1 MPNDIF
7 MKKVRVECRHIH
19 FSHGPA
25 KALNDVSLDIAPGEF
40 FALLGPSG
48 SGKSTLMR
56 VIAGLEAPDLG
67 RVLLDGRDVSEEPAW
82 ARQVAMVFQ
91 NHALWPHMSV
101 AENIAFGLIER
112 RVEPPIV
119 RIAVSRWLSAIGLQG
134 QGDREPNQLSG
145 GQQQRV
151 AWARALAAEPRL
163 LLLDEPFSNV
173 DKTLRLGLRQQ
184 LRTLQ
189 QHLGITTVLVTHDQE
204 EALGSADRIAVLDNG
219 AVQQVGSPTSLYD
232 YPANTTV
239 ARAVGQWNLFI
250 GSVRSRQGGVLLLD
264 VEGVGELRVPLRSDT
279 PATSRLSIGFRP
291 HAVKVGHQDDVHDAR
306 YTWLAGTV
314 ENVEFLGRAIRYR
327 VRIGDH
333 AVLVDEP
340 HHRGASRQAVGT
352 DITLGIELARCRQF
366 AA

>member
-1 MPNDIF
+1 MPTDTS

-25 KALNDVSLDIAPGEF
+25 KVLDDVSLDIAPGEF

-48 SGKSTLMR
+48 SGKSTLLR
-56 VIAGLEAPDLG
+56 IIAGLEAPGRG

-91 NHALWPHMSV
+91 NHALWPHMTV

-112 RVEPPIV
+112 GVEAPIV
-119 RIAVSRWLSAIGLQG
+119 RSTVSEWLGAIGLQG
-134 QGDREPNQLSG
+134 HGNREPNQLSG

-184 LRTLQ
+184 LRQLQ
-189 QHLGITTVLVTHDQE
+189 QQLGITAVLVTHDQE
-204 EALGSADRIAVLDNG
+204 EALGLADRIAVLDNG
-219 AVQQVGSPTSLYD
+219 AIQQVGSPIGLYD
-232 YPANTTV
+232 YPANAAV
-239 ARAVGQWNLFI
+239 ARAVGQWNLLSGI
-250 GSVRSRQGGVLLLD
+250 ARARQGGVLLLD
-264 VEGVGELRVPLRSDT
+264 VEGVGELRVPLRPDT
-279 PATSRLSIGFRP
+279 PATARLSIGFRP
-291 HAVKVGHQDDVHDAR
+291 HAVKIGRGGDVHDVR
-306 YTWLAGTV
+306 YTWLAGPV
-314 ENVEFLGRAIRYR
+314 EHAEFLGRAVRYR

-340 HHRGASRQAVGT
+340 HHRDAARHAVGA
-352 DITLGIELARCRQF
+352 DIALGIELAQCRQF
-366 AA
+366 AS